1 MTFDDQPNSIAPGAR
16 PWLGDRRTRIPV
28 VTVTLVSALLLAGC
42 TARTPIRVPHVS
54 ESPLPLI
61 EPYTYLLREGDM
73 IAVRFWGNEEL
84 DDEVLI
90 RPDGKI
96 SLPFIDEVQAA
107 GRTPAELDRSLTALY
122 TEELTNP
129 QITVVL
135 RNAASERVYIGGE
148 VGGQGVYDLSGP
160 VTLVQAIQGAGG
172 FLTTA
177 RRKEV
182 LLIRTTPEG
191 RVARAIN
198 TMPIL
203 NGSDP
208 SADVRLQASD
218 IVFVP
223 RTKVTNI
230 DLFVEQYVT
239 GLLPIRPVGTV
250 DVLDN
255 RNRNRN
261 N

>member
-1 MTFDDQPNSIAPGAR
+1 MTFDDQPNSIAPGDR
-16 PWLGDRRTRIPV
+16 PWLDDRRTRIPV
-28 VTVTLVSALLLAGC
+28 VTATLVSALLLAGC
-42 TARTPIRVPHVS
+42 AARTPIRVPHVT
-54 ESPLPLI
+54 ESPLPLVE
-61 EPYTYLLREGDM
+61 EPYTYLLREGDV

-84 DDEVLI
+84 DDEILI

-107 GRTPAELDRSLTALY
+107 GRTPADLDRSLTALY

-129 QITVVL
+129 QITVIL
-135 RNAASERVYIGGE
+135 REAASERVYIGGE
-148 VGGQGVYDLSGP
+148 VGGQGVYELRGP

-182 LLIRTTPEG
+182 LLVRTTPEG
-191 RVARAIN
+191 RVARAVN
-198 TMPIL
+198 TLPIL

-208 SADVRLQASD
+208 AADVRLQASD

-223 RTKVTNI
+223 RTKITNI
-230 DLFVEQYVT
+230 DLFVEQYVI
-239 GLLPIRPVGTV
+239 GLLPIQPVGTV
-250 DVLDN
+250 DVFGT
-255 RNRNRN
+255 RNRN